1 MMEHQYPFLRIIIIE
16 EKAPSQASI
25 PYKPTTAKL
34 NSIPRVQVYTHAHT
48 YTKPTYNQRNKKH
61 KLPLSVRKNL
71 ADETTTD
78 VAGST
83 LIASF
88 LLQQEK

>member
-34 NSIPRVQVYTHAHT
+34 NSIPRVQAHT
-48 YTKPTYNQRNKKH
+48 YTKPTYNRRNKKH
-61 KLPLSVRKNL
+61 KLPLGVRKNL

-78 VAGST
+78 IAGST